1 MLCGGG
7 VAEDFNPEE
16 TSATL
21 FGGGGAGGSSFRS
34 ENRLLFL
41 GGSDGRLDAGGVGAD
56 GVGADGVCSTGVDA
70 PA

>member
-7 VAEDFNPEE
+7 VEEGFIPED

-21 FGGGGAGGSSFRS
+21 LGGGAGGSSFKR

-41 GGSDGRLDAGGVGAD
+41 GGSGGRVDTGGAGAD
-56 GVGADGVCSTGVDA
+56 G